1 MCMLRQVR
9 SHQDQRQEAKVKKR
23 RDISNTSAGP
33 GGRQDSR
40 ERGARSPA
48 SKHRHAAAAGPVP
61 AALHT
66 HARVWPL
73 SADREHGRGD
83 LHDRRPDAS
92 VAEGGSTRPVP
103 ASRGFTLWCR
113 SRTATSSFGR
123 QALERTTGSS
133 STGFIGTAWS
143 TSRGTRA
150 GPPAGQRH
158 IDCICVP
165 LHAAEHRVFV
175 PCV

>member
-1 MCMLRQVR
+1 MRSSGCLAHLRQVR

-23 RDISNTSAGP
+23 RDKNIILISNTSAGP

-73 SADREHGRGD
+73 SADREHGAGPGKPW
-83 LHDRRPDAS
+83 LH
-92 VAEGGSTRPVP
+92 PVVP
-103 ASRGFTLWCR
+103 LEDGNIFLWP
-113 SRTATSSFGR
+113 
-123 QALERTTGSS
+123 TGP
-133 STGFIGTAWS
+133 GTDDWLFKHGVYWPRMADQPWY
-143 TSRGTRA
+143 A
-150 GPPAGQRH
+150 GPPAGQRR
-158 IDCICVP
+158 IAFVFRCTRP
-165 LHAAEHRVFV
+165 SRYYQSAWPHRVVV